1 MSQNNEVTLYG
12 YFRSSCSYRVRIA
25 LNLKNIPYQPHYISL
40 IKGEHKTPEYL
51 AIQPLGMVPALAIDG
66 DVLTQSLAI
75 IEYLDE
81 TRPDVPLLPK
91 DPKARAKVR
100 ELAYAVAMDI
110 QPVTNMRIL
119 QTQGDD
125 KQKAE
130 WVQKM
135 TSHGFK
141 GIEVLL
147 AKTAG
152 KYCFGDSITL
162 ADIALV
168 PQVYNANRF
177 NVDLT
182 PYPIISR
189 INAAL
194 QEHPAFRAAHPHA
207 QPDAP
212 EELRNKF

>member
-12 YFRSSCSYRVRIA
+12 YFRSSCSYRTRIA
-25 LNLKNIPYQPHYISL
+25 LNIKNIPYKQHIVSL
-40 IKGEHKTPEYL
+40 IKGEHKTPEYQ

-66 DVLTQSLAI
+66 EVISQSMAI

-81 TRPDVPLLPK
+81 TRPDVPLLPS
-91 DPKARAKVR
+91 DPKGRAKVR
-100 ELAYAVAMDI
+100 EIAYAVAMDI

-119 QTQGDD
+119 QTLEDD
-125 KQKAE
+125 KKKAE

-141 GIEVLL
+141 GIETLL

-152 KYCFGDSITL
+152 KYCYGDSITL
-162 ADIALV
+162 ADLALV
-168 PQVYNANRF
+168 PQVYNAARF
-177 NVDLT
+177 NVDMT

-189 INAAL
+189 VNAAL
-194 QEHPAFRAAHPHA
+194 LEHPAFKAAHPHA
-207 QPDAP
+207 QPDTP
-212 EELRNKF
+212 EELRNK